1 MKYVLTTSDDNHV
14 IIAEVDDRYR
24 KQKPNEF
31 FLSAGCLQANLQAGK
46 FTDISD
52 KVDYENRVWMLTE
65 DMA

>member
-31 FLSAGCLQANLQAGK
+31 FLSTGCLQANLQAGK